1 MDGFAIIPDTSCDLT
16 KELRDRFGVEDYL
29 HGIMY
34 HPDGKEEIISL
45 DWETMTPKEYYDSM
59 KGRKA
64 LYTTATPP
72 LGEVM
77 ETFEKYLS
85 QGIDVLSI
93 SLSSGLSVSY
103 SNCVQIANELKEKY
117 PNRKIIC
124 IDSMRYSTS
133 LALLVIE
140 ACLKRDEGKTIDEV
154 ADYINGIK
162 NTIHQIGSMDDLFFL
177 VKTGRVTNFKAF
189 FGQMIGLNIMA
200 DFNHKGMSEV
210 IGKIKGQRDAIDA
223 DIKYMSETIVEPE
236 NQIVFVAHTNREA
249 AAKLLAE
256 KIKETIKPKEVIIH
270 TVGMACGAT
279 IGPGLCATF
288 YRGKP
293 VSENLTEEKALMA
306 SIIESQKNKE
316 G

>member
-1 MDGFAIIPDTSCDLT
+1 MSNFAIIPDTACDLT
-16 KELRDRFGVEDYL
+16 KDLRDRFGIEDYL
-29 HGIMY
+29 HGIIY
-34 HPDGKEEIISL
+34 YPDGQEKTISL
-45 DWETMTPKEYYDSM
+45 DWDDMTPKQYYDSM

-64 LYTTATPP
+64 LYTTATPQ
-72 LGEVM
+72 LGEVF

-93 SLSSGLSVSY
+93 SLSAGLSSSY
-103 SNCVQIANELKEKY
+103 ANCVNVAEELQQKY
-117 PNRKIIC
+117 PERKIIC
-124 IDSMRYSTS
+124 IDSRRYSTS
-133 LALLVIE
+133 LSLLVIE
-140 ACLKRDEGKTIDEV
+140 ACIKRDEGKTIDEV
-154 ADYINGIK
+154 ADYINSIK

-177 VKTGRVTNFKAF
+177 VKTGRVTNFKAL

-200 DFNHKGMSEV
+200 DFNQNGMSEV

-223 DIKYMSETIVEPE
+223 DVKYMAETIVDPE
-236 NQIVFVAHTNREA
+236 KQIVFVAHTNREA

-256 KIKETIKPKEVIIH
+256 KIKETIKPKEVILH

-293 VSENLTEEKALMA
+293 ISQDLCDEKALMA
-306 SIIESQKNKE
+306 NIIESQKNK
-316 G
+316 